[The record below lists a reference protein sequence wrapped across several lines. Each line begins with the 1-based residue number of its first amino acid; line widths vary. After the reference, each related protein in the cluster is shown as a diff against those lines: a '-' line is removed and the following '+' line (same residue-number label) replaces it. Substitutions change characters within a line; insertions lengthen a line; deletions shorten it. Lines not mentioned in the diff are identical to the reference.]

1 MIAKLFKRSLGNQ
14 KKQWHEV
21 GCNWSSKEQLMWND
35 IQKQFS
41 WESVISDISS
51 SIQLGIKEYI
61 VSN

>member
-1 MIAKLFKRSLGNQ
+1 MIDKLFIKSLGNQ
-14 KKQWHEV
+14 KKQWNGV

-61 VSN
+61 DIN